1 MRRILCI
8 ASVTCMAGLASARS
22 AYAQSYPN
30 WLKDVDFDDLVTA
43 YPGSLATGSNVPVT
57 IVESYGSR
65 STPNDPT
72 TAAVNDSISYSFYN
86 LDTTQGFFA
95 GKTIVHKGPALQTL
109 YFRDGVTPF
118 QVLSPSVL
126 SVSTSQSSA
135 HANTVG
141 AYFFGT
147 PPGGFTQR
155 SVAPGIN
162 NIEVFDYQWNN
173 SYFLDPGS
181 PAPNISTNQSRVATH
196 AYGQGNSLENVQR
209 MDWLIETDDFVQVV
223 GTPAVSGH
231 GNAFNTIA
239 VAHTTA
245 GTTAATQTLSGA
257 TGTPYVAGRAKP
269 DVTGPIGTVSDN
281 TGAVGGLAALLISRG
296 KANASLSNHSYT
308 ARPGYTVRSAE
319 TSEVVKAAIMAGA
332 LRSISGTDGRWIT
345 TYRANVANQTV
356 NGLDNR
362 YGAGMMNAY
371 NSYKI
376 VDAGEYNSFED
387 GASAGRQSTAGTIA
401 QFGFDYDPSF
411 GGAGGTNAVA
421 TYTFQATAAG
431 EFDATLAWNV
441 DVLGPTGQFNNFDGT
456 ATLFNLDLTLTDL
469 TTNAVVASSLST
481 IDNTENLWTTLVAG
495 HSYAMTAT
503 AVGTP
508 FNWDYGLAWRST
520 VPLTTAAV
528 PEPGVV
534 GLIMTSAVPLV
545 LARRRRRV

>member
-1 MRRILCI
+1 MRRSLII
-8 ASVTCMAGLASARS
+8 ASVATLAGLGLARE
-22 AYAQSYPN
+22 ARAQSYPN
-30 WLKDVDFDDLVTA
+30 WLKDVDFDDLVSQ
-43 YPGSLATGSNVPVT
+43 YGGSLANGSNVPVT

-72 TAAVNDSISYSFYN
+72 TAAANDSISYSFYN
-86 LDTTQGFFA
+86 LDTSQGFFA
-95 GKTIVHKGPALQTL
+95 GKTIVHKGPALTTL

-118 QVLSPSVL
+118 QVLSPSTL
-126 SVSTSQSSA
+126 SVQTSQSSA

-155 SVAPGIN
+155 SVAPGVN

-173 SYFLDPGS
+173 AYFLAPGTV
-181 PAPNISTNQSRVATH
+181 APNVSTNLSRVASH
-196 AYGQGNSLENVQR
+196 AYGQSASLSNVQR
-209 MDWLIETDDFVQVV
+209 MDWLIAADDYVQVV

-245 GTTAATQTLSGA
+245 GTAAATQALSGA
-257 TGTPYVAGRAKP
+257 SGTPYAAGRAKP
-269 DVTGPIGTVSDN
+269 DVTGPIGTTSDN

-296 KANASLSNHSYT
+296 KANAALSNHSYT

-332 LRSISGTDGRWIT
+332 LRQISGTDGRSIT
-345 TYRANVANQTV
+345 TYRVNVANRTV

-376 VDAGEYNSFED
+376 IDAGEDNSRED
-387 GASAGRQSTAGTIA
+387 GLSVTGQATLGEIGQY
-401 QFGFDYDPSF
+401 GFDYDPSF
-411 GGAGGTNAVA
+411 GGAGGSNSVA

-431 EFDATLAWNV
+431 EFAATLAWNV
-441 DVLGPTGQFNNFDGT
+441 NVVGPTAPFNNFDGT
-456 ATLFNLDLTLTDL
+456 ATLYNLDLTLTDL
-469 TTNAVVASSLST
+469 STSTIVASSLST
-481 IDNTENLWTTLVAG
+481 IDNTENLWTNLVAG
-495 HSYAMTAT
+495 HSYSMTVT
-503 AVGTP
+503 GLGTP

-520 VPLTTAAV
+520 VPLTASAV
-528 PEPGVV
+528 PEPGTV
-534 GLIMTSAVPLV
+534 GLAALAVLGT
-545 LARRRRRV
+545 LRRRRR